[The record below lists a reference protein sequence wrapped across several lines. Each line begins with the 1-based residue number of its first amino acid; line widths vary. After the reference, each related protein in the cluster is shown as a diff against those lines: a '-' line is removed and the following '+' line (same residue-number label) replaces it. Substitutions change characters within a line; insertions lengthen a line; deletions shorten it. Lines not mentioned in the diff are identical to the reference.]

1 MEGAESE
8 SARVDVGLQS
18 GQSLAL
24 RMPESARSD
33 LLEALARPELG
44 WHTVTTDDS
53 ELTIDL
59 RQVSYVRVQTGER
72 RLGF

>member
-1 MEGAESE
+1 MEANQSD
-8 SARVDVGLQS
+8 SSRVDVGLQS

-24 RMPESARSD
+24 RMPSAARSD

-44 WHTVTTDDS
+44 WHTLTTDDS
-53 ELTIDL
+53 EVTIDL

>member
-1 MEGAESE
+1 MEASQ
-8 SARVDVGLQS
+8 SDSTRVDVGLQS

-24 RMPESARSD
+24 RMPSAARND